1 VEQSVPVRVGVVKS
15 VPSKTGYNSDR
26 ISMQMDVLTILV
38 GQLRAVERLY
48 GDAAGVF
55 AERKR
60 KIEAGEP
67 PYEPPPFDPDYD
79 DTEPPFL
86 TEWLEAE
93 EFQDIIGQACISIV
107 HLCLKD
113 YLDGVIERSGIQL
126 QAEKYMSRRRN
137 SVKGE
142 SWLGRYMALFAEAY
156 GIDWTQ
162 SPVAIADLEE
172 INLARNDIQHGRPAS
187 GLNRYQ
193 SEKSALRFPFGL
205 FISDFERSRRA
216 QERGHSFTE
225 IHVSAGALK
234 EAIQRV
240 ESFCTFIENY
250 R

>member
-1 VEQSVPVRVGVVKS
+1 
-15 VPSKTGYNSDR
+15 
-26 ISMQMDVLTILV
+26 MDVLAILV

-93 EFQDIIGQACISIV
+93 EFQDIIGQACISMV
-107 HLCLKD
+107 HSCLKD

-126 QAEKYMSRRRN
+126 QAEKYISQRRN
-137 SVKGE
+137 RVKGE
-142 SWLGRYMALFAEAY
+142 SWLGRYIALFAEVY

-162 SPVAIADLEE
+162 SPVATADLEE
-172 INLARNDIQHGRPAS
+172 INLARNDIQHGRPAL
-187 GLNRYQ
+187 GLSRYQ
-193 SEKSALRFPFGL
+193 SEQHANRFPSGL
-205 FISDFERSRRA
+205 FVSEFD
-216 QERGHSFTE
+216 RGHRIKHFTPFYTQ
-225 IHVSAGALK
+225 IHVSADALR

-240 ESFCTFIENY
+240 ESFCAFIENY
-250 R
+250 H